1 MIARK
6 KESLAEELKE
16 CTNEWTDV
24 ENELT
29 KKKEEMRVSGAEQV
43 LTGPEFKK
51 YIGMIRNK
59 GNVYKAKRAE
69 VADVRAEVGVL
80 SRTADILQ
88 SHYNEVKQTIGNMER
103 ERGISGYT

>member
-1 MIARK
+1 MLLLSIN
-6 KESLAEELKE
+6 SYQ
-16 CTNEWTDV
+16 WTEV

-29 KKKEEMRVSGAEQV
+29 KKKEEMRVTGAEQV

-69 VADVRAEVGVL
+69 VGNQ
-80 SRTADILQ
+80 ILK
-88 SHYNEVKQTIGNMER
+88 SNLKNCFC
-103 ERGISGYT
+103 